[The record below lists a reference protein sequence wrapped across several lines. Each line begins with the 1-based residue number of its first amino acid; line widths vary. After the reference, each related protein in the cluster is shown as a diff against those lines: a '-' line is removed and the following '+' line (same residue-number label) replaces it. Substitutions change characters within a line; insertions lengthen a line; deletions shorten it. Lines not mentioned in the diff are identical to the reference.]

1 MSDTIKTIS
10 VVRCDDYDRG
20 KTYAAVR
27 RAIDL
32 AGGIGAFVLSG
43 QKVFLKFNLL
53 QGPAPETCVTTNP
66 EVVYAV
72 VKLLKDYGNCDELP
86 GDSPGSGSRYTENNL
101 RKAFVR

>member
-1 MSDTIKTIS
+1 MSDTIKTVS
-10 VVRCDDYDRG
+10 VVRRDDYDCG
-20 KTYAAVR
+20 KTCTAVR

-32 AGGIGAFVLSG
+32 AWSIGACVLSG
-43 QKVFLKFNLL
+43 QKVFLKYNLL

-72 VKLLKDYGNCDELP
+72 AKLLKDYGCDVLL

-101 RKAFVR
+101 LKAFVR